1 MNKHPEIVLGEYLA
15 ADSPGEW
22 LMDEVGEYLFGNST
36 EDDRDESTD
45 RIFEQIDDDRRA
57 YITTQLNPEQLVQFS
72 LEVAKTGRSLRAS
85 FSEAPAPVVLLDMC
99 LRISDPGDEVLIT
112 HTYASGAAVV
122 FEGSWPFGMD
132 WAVRATAPMGKSLTG
147 DVAEEIEELEEMI
160 FHNVNSS
167 RDDDIDDIDDIDDYD
182 DYDNGR
188 VSRLSGRFP
197 ALFDQD
203 SIPTRRQ
210 WVSMASSAASA
221 LAVCAAL
228 WTRRRR

>member
-22 LMDEVGEYLFGNST
+22 LMDEVGEYLFGNAT
-36 EDDRDESTD
+36 DDDRDESTD

-72 LEVAKTGRSLRAS
+72 LEVEKAGRSLRAS

-99 LRISDPGDEVLIT
+99 LRISDPGDEIT
-112 HTYASGAAVV
+112 ISHTYAGGGTVV
-122 FEGSWPFGMD
+122 FEGAWPFGMD
-132 WAVRATAPMGKSLTG
+132 WAVRATAPMGKSFSG
-147 DVAEEIEELEEMI
+147 DEIDEIEELEEMV
-160 FHNVNSS
+160 FHNVSS
-167 RDDDIDDIDDIDDYD
+167 ARDDEDDDE
-182 DYDNGR
+182 DNYATASGQY
-188 VSRLSGRFP
+188 SRLTQRFP
-197 ALFDQD
+197 VLFDQD
-203 SIPTRRQ
+203 ATARRQ
-210 WVSMASSAASA
+210 WASVASGAASA